1 MSHRVTI
8 QVEMT
13 SLRESTM
20 FNLVLRF
27 LSLNA
32 ENEAEDILRFSYDV
46 MSATVDVPKQDTD
59 RSLVGF
65 PNGSAGNDILETFF
79 INGGQKII

>member
-46 MSATVDVPKQDTD
+46 MSATVDVPKQ
-59 RSLVGF
+59 RH
-65 PNGSAGNDILETFF
+65 
-79 INGGQKII
+79 